1 MSSDPRYGRDRENDP
16 AFSEEGMRRIVY
28 GSDRDD
34 DEWEGREQVGLGD
47 GRSQAFAEDTAE
59 LASHLRGRRNL
70 VPIVTALAPVVCFVA
85 ILWYAYRRGIGQMAS
100 DQLPVVVAEPLTEK
114 TKPENPGGLEGRLS
128 RQRRGEA
135 K

>member
-47 GRSQAFAEDTAE
+47 GRSQAFAADTAE

-70 VPIVTALAPVVCFVA
+70 VAIVTALAAVVCFVA
-85 ILWYAYRRGIGQMAS
+85 IVWYAYRRGTGQLAT
-100 DQLPVVVAEPLTEK
+100 DELPVVDAAPVREK
-114 TKPENPGGLEGRLS
+114 SRPQQTGGMAG
-128 RQRRGEA
+128 A
-135 K
+135 HT